1 MEKLGEGG
9 QATVDLHEM
18 DGIPV
23 AVKKPVDDDDQHSLL
38 LEEEALASM
47 RHRAIPRPLSWLTM
61 DNGIRA
67 LAMTAYPGS
76 SLRDR
81 LRCQQQLCTA
91 MPTFTTLP
99 IRLSH
104 ADTAPLSQC

>member
-47 RHRAIPRPLSWLTM
+47 RHRAIPRPH
-61 DNGIRA
+61 
-67 LAMTAYPGS
+67 PG
-76 SLRDR
+76 
-81 LRCQQQLCTA
+81 
-91 MPTFTTLP
+91 
-99 IRLSH
+99 
-104 ADTAPLSQC
+104 